1 MKTNDES
8 PFPKRLKEARKA
20 KGLSQK
26 ELGILAGMD
35 TFSASARMNQ
45 YEKGVHAPDFKTVK
59 ALAKVLSV
67 PTAFLFCEEDALAE
81 EIIGYKSKHDQLP

>member
-59 ALAKVLSV
+59 ALAKVLNV
-67 PTAFLFCEEDALAE
+67 PTAFLFCEEDELAE
-81 EIIGYKSKHDQLP
+81 TIANYNSID

>member
-20 KGLSQK
+20 KSLSQK
-26 ELGILAGMD
+26 ELGIQAGME

-45 YEKGVHAPDFKTVK
+45 YERGVHTPDFKTVK
-59 ALAKVLSV
+59 ALAKVLDV
-67 PTAFLFCEEDALAE
+67 PTAFLFCEEDKLAG
-81 EIIGYKSKHDQLP
+81 EILKYKRN